1 MQELIKGYSIPVA
14 NLLSPVRYEIAACL
28 LHGLRMLLCPCA
40 GFCQVIFGAV
50 VDVIVHHIDVF
61 PLSVYVDHV
70 AVVIDMVVVDGDL
83 QSVRIAENVEH
94 AGIYIA

>member
-14 NLLSPVRYEIAACL
+14 NLLSSVRYKIAVCL
-28 LHGLRMLLCPCA
+28 LRGLRMLLCSCTC
-40 GFCQVIFGAV
+40 FCQVIFGAV

-70 AVVIDMVVVDGDL
+70 AVVIDMVVVNGDL
-83 QSVRIAENVEH
+83 QSVRIAENIEH
-94 AGIYIA
+94 SRIHIA